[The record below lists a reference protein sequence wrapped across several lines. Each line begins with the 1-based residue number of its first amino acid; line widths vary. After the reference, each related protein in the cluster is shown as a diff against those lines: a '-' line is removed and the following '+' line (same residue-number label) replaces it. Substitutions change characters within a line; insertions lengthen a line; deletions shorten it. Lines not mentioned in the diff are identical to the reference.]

1 MNHSLE
7 IESNRKVML
16 TPVKELQ
23 LVLKLLGN
31 ALPTIYIDFI
41 RSNNNRKTIPNKDLV
56 SNPKNLTEIELN

>member
-1 MNHSLE
+1 
-7 IESNRKVML
+7 ML
-16 TPVKELQ
+16 TPVKELR

-56 SNPKNLTEIELN
+56 SNPKNLTEFELN